1 MYLYFL
7 SVTIF
12 NNSQNFQSLFYF
24 TFNYSINLFNCS
36 KFVLSIKPETVQPF
50 LRSGGNLLKREL
62 SSGQQNYDTDR
73 NIWPDNQPLPKIDG
87 LYQTSGEAQYVN
99 DIPIKSNEVFCAV
112 TIADKIGVIEKIQ
125 LNEAMVNILSIF
137 MYK

>member
-1 MYLYFL
+1 M
-7 SVTIF
+7 
-12 NNSQNFQSLFYF
+12 
-24 TFNYSINLFNCS
+24 
-36 KFVLSIKPETVQPF
+36 SIKPETVQPF